1 MEFLQIKIRYGRLVT
16 KTDNSFRGLI
26 IKEENGYF
34 EGIAMD
40 NVSSNDASFIFG
52 TINGNEY
59 NVYEIFGRNR
69 IDYIN
74 FNNLNTEN
82 NKHGQVFMT
91 KDQDKKLIGS
101 CHISENL
108 PPSNVNI
115 KEFTRQ
121 LTFCKEKLTNYERKT
136 YNSIIANELDN
147 VGNKYFLIKKY

>member
-34 EGIAMD
+34 EGIVMD
-40 NVSSNDASFIFG
+40 NVSSDDASFVFG